1 MTRIKDKFS
10 ELQATGEKA
19 LIPFITAGDPSLAK
33 TKAYIKA
40 LVAGGADIIELGMPF
55 SDPMADG
62 PVIQSADERALRN
75 GTTLQGILNL
85 VSDVRKDTS
94 VPLVLM
100 GYFNPIYH
108 YGVERFAS
116 NAAKAGVDG
125 CLIADLPVE
134 ESQEALVPFK
144 KNGIDLIYLLSP
156 TSDIVRIKKIAKK
169 AQGYLYYV
177 SMTGITGAEMAQL
190 RQIKRKVH
198 EIKRISSMPLAV
210 GFGIKTPQDA
220 RNIAQFTDGVVIGSA
235 FVKRIGEG
243 VGARAIEEMAR
254 KFKRAIK

>member
-1 MTRIKDKFS
+1 MSLITQKFR
-10 ELQATGEKA
+10 ELKQHGQKA

-33 TKAYIKA
+33 TKAYVKA

-62 PVIQSADERALRN
+62 PVIQAADERALRN
-75 GTTLQGILNL
+75 GTDLQGILNL
-85 VSDVRKDTS
+85 VSDIRKDVP

-100 GYFNPIYH
+100 GYYNPIYH
-108 YGVERFAS
+108 YGVERFAR
-116 NAAKAGVDG
+116 AASRAGVDG

-134 ESQEALVPFK
+134 ESQEVLGPLK
-144 KNGIDLIYLLSP
+144 KNGIDLVYLLSP
-156 TSDIVRIKKIAKK
+156 TSDTGRIKKIAKK

-177 SMTGITGAEMAQL
+177 SMTGITGARLAGL
-190 RQIKRKVH
+190 RRVKEKVR

-210 GFGIKTPQDA
+210 GFGIKTPQEARAMSHFADA
-220 RNIAQFTDGVVIGSA
+220 VVVGSA

-243 VGARAIEEMAR
+243 AGAKEIEAMAR
-254 KFKRAIK
+254 RFKKAIT